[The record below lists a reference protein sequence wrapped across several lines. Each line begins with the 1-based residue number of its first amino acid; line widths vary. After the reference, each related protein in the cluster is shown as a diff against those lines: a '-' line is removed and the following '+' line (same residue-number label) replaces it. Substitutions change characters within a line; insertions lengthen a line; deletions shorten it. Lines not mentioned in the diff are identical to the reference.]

1 MKYSKHFMALIT
13 ALCVCMLFA
22 STAFAAENSNISAK
36 ASNEKSNVDYLN
48 YDFPDDA
55 KIIYQSEDGV
65 IYQTHESP
73 EAISLQSARAT
84 QYNAAWVD
92 KGKQATGNF
101 SITNPHTLI
110 NTTEGTFK
118 IESDYSKASAEMIL
132 VGGVSALAD
141 RTLSAADGDVRFS
154 FKSNV
159 TNLTVKYYVHN
170 YSNVYGM
177 RLMCWLW

>member
-1 MKYSKHFMALIT
+1 MKYTKFFMALIT
-13 ALCVCMLFA
+13 VLCLGSV
-22 STAFAAENSNISAK
+22 STVPTFAAEGEAIET
-36 ASNEKSNVDYLN
+36 NEIDYLN

-65 IYQTHESP
+65 VYQTHESP
-73 EAISLQSARAT
+73 KTVSIKTARAT

-92 KGKQATGNF
+92 KGKQALGNF
-101 SITNPHTLI
+101 SITNPHTLV

-118 IESDYSKASAEMIL
+118 IESQYSGARAEMIL
-132 VGGVSALAD
+132 CSGASAMAD
-141 RTLSAADGDVRFS
+141 KTLSASDGDVRFS

-159 TNLTVKYYVHN
+159 KNLTVKYYVRN
-170 YSNVYGM
+170 YSNLYGM

>member
-1 MKYSKHFMALIT
+1 MKYAKRFMALIT
-13 ALCVCMLFA
+13 ALCLCVLST
-22 STAFAAENSNISAK
+22 STAFAAGNSNMYAKDSTEENS
-36 ASNEKSNVDYLN
+36 VDYLN

-55 KIIYQSEDGV
+55 KIIYQGEDGV
-65 IYQTHESP
+65 MYQTHESSDV
-73 EAISLQSARAT
+73 ISPQSARET
-84 QYNAAWVD
+84 QYNGAWVD

-110 NTTEGTFK
+110 KTTEGTFK
-118 IESDYSKASAEMIL
+118 IASDYSKASAEMIL
-132 VGGVSALAD
+132 LGGVSALAD
-141 RTLSAADGDVRFS
+141 KTLSVADGDVRFS

-159 TNLTVKYYVHN
+159 KNLTVKYYVHN